1 MAAKRNPKTRPAK
14 RGGGVTPPAKPRNF
28 GVASITAGIAALG
41 IGAALLGLFV
51 RRPRANPAEHPA
63 PDLALDKPRPGPH
76 DRAPDAFR
84 PDPTAP
90 VPDAMRES
98 LRPATGAAPGFAAD
112 RGSTTGV

>member
-1 MAAKRNPKTRPAK
+1 MAAKGNPKTRPAK
-14 RGGGVTPPAKPRNF
+14 RARTATPAAKPRTF

-41 IGAALLGLFV
+41 IGAALLGLFT
-51 RRPRANPAEHPA
+51 RRPRTNPAEHAA
-63 PDLALDKPRPGPH
+63 PDLALDKPHPGPG

-90 VPDAMRES
+90 VSEEMRDS
-98 LRPATGAAPGFAAD
+98 LRPATGPAPGFAAD